1 MDDWRIEYKA
11 AFLQAL
17 INRKR
22 LERHRYDYIKPEKL
36 NSLIKM
42 KMKKEKLDRLSATNK
57 LINEVREG
65 REL

>member
-11 AFLQAL
+11 AFLETL

-42 KMKKEKLDRLSATNK
+42 KMKEEKLDRLSAINK
-57 LINEVREG
+57 LINEVRG
-65 REL
+65 GKEL

>member
-17 INRKR
+17 INQKR

-42 KMKKEKLDRLSATNK
+42 KMKEEKLDRLSATNK